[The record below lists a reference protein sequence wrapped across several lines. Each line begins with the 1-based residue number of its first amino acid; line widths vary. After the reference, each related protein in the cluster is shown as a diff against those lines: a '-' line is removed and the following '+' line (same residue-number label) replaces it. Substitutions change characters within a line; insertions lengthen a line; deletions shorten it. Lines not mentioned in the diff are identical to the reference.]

1 MKCTRCGATLTKP
14 KLQLE
19 PITAAD
25 AAHVVGGKI
34 IEIRNVTL
42 KEALQL
48 VRALADRQES
58 RA

>member
-1 MKCTRCGATLTKP
+1 MTKP

-58 RA
+58 RE